1 VFGKRCKIGLTTLA
15 AGVCVLPVLGLDA
28 ASASTSRAA
37 ATKPP
42 AFAPLLPTKPG
53 SGKGL
58 TIGYISL
65 DESIPYIHT
74 VTKGLQANAKIAG
87 AKLIVCDS
95 KTDAAAAL
103 TCAQTF
109 KTQNVDGILNF
120 QVHADASAKICAA
133 GPAVPTI
140 AIDIEQKPCMKSFL
154 GVSNFGAGYITGT
167 GGGKAYKAR
176 FGCTYDALFLVS
188 QPSAGSVI
196 AQRRAGMVQGWQS
209 VCGKIHNLKELGGDG
224 TAQQAQTLVTDALTA
239 VPSPQKVV
247 VLSLIGNMTLGALAA
262 AKGANRQD
270 DVKVVGFGGDQSQ
283 FCNEMKNPIWLGDTL
298 LFPEHYGPVAIQ
310 NIIKAI
316 KGQPIAKTL
325 YIKSAFADN
334 TSIPKYYP
342 KLKSCVP

>member
-1 VFGKRCKIGLTTLA
+1 LAILGLNTA
-15 AGVCVLPVLGLDA
+15 SAGVFKAAHAAVTRPPV
-28 ASASTSRAA
+28 
-37 ATKPP
+37 
-42 AFAPLLPTKPG
+42 FAPLLPTKPG

-95 KTDAAAAL
+95 KTDAATAL

-109 KTQNVDGILNF
+109 KTRHVDGILNF
-120 QVHADASAKICAA
+120 QVHADAAAKICAA
-133 GPAVPTI
+133 GPAVPVI

-154 GVSNFGAGYITGT
+154 GVSNFGAGYITGS
-167 GGGKAYKAR
+167 GGGKAYKSK
-176 FGCTYDALFLVS
+176 FNCKYDTLFLIS

-209 VCGKIHNLKELGGDG
+209 VCGKIHNLRELDGDG
-224 TAQQAQTLVTDALTA
+224 TAQQAQTLVTDSLTA
-239 VPSPQKVV
+239 VPSPKKVV

-262 AKGANRQD
+262 AKGANRQN

-316 KGQPIAKTL
+316 KGQRIPKTL
-325 YIKSAFADN
+325 YIKSAFAN
-334 TSIPKYYP
+334 NQSIPKYYP
-342 KLKSCVP
+342 QLKRCVP